1 MTIVRVLALIVRKD
15 GYFYTGEAD
24 IFRIYDPTFTGF
36 PYKRV
41 KARRKG
47 NGVGV
52 ALILKPSPVDRDFG
66 VPTLFITE
74 RLFWDIY
81 EAFRVSDQLTYK
93 LLGRGF
99 KSIRPPD
106 EIFME

>member
-1 MTIVRVLALIVRKD
+1 MRLRAIVLILRKD
-15 GYFYTGEAD
+15 GLFHLDEAIIHSNFD
-24 IFRIYDPTFTGF
+24 GWKGF
-36 PYKRV
+36 SKLKVEAAYPRAGY
-41 KARRKG
+41 
-47 NGVGV
+47 GV
-52 ALILKPSPVDRDFG
+52 ALVLKPSPVDRDFG

-74 RLFWDIY
+74 KLFWDIY

-99 KSIRPPD
+99 KSIRTPD